1 MASEDQ
7 LREYLRRAA
16 VDLADVRGRLAE
28 SDARRREPIAV
39 VGMSCRFPD
48 APDPDAF
55 WDLLSH
61 GRRAAIGD
69 VPPGRF
75 DHDPRA
81 EDNDLYTPRRG
92 SFLPDVAGWDADFFG
107 FSAREALRMDPQQRL
122 LMELAW
128 EAMEDAGTPPASLSG
143 SSTGVLLGFSDP
155 FQYGQLEAERQGMAV
170 YADPYM
176 GQGSMA
182 SVVAGRLAYH
192 FDLRGPAF
200 SLDTACSSSLIA
212 VHLAVQ
218 ALRNRE
224 CDQALAGGAY
234 LALHPFLYIHS
245 CATSLLSP
253 TDGCKTFDAAADGY
267 MMGEGGGMVMLTR
280 LSDALRD
287 GRRIRAL
294 IRGSAV
300 NQDGRSN
307 GLTAP
312 NRAAQVE
319 VIRRALSAAG
329 ATPDEVAYV
338 EAHGS
343 GTKLGDDIELTALQD
358 VFGARAADRPL
369 HVGAVKTNIGH
380 THTAAGIAGLIK
392 SVLVLE
398 HGVVPANLNMV
409 NPVEALASCP
419 AIRPATGPTPLPA
432 DGRPPVAGVSSFG
445 WSGSNAHVVLETAP
459 APARTPA
466 AAPAASPP
474 ATAARPAE
482 LPLPLLLPVS
492 AADDNAL
499 RQSLTRLADG
509 IGGLELRDVAHTLQ
523 SGRTQHRHRR
533 AVVATDAAGAA
544 ARLTQAAAA
553 GSRRVAGRPRV
564 AFLLPGV
571 GDQYRGLGRSLYRTE
586 PVFAAA
592 VDTCGAVLAE
602 QCGIDISP
610 LLLADPPTGRADA
623 LVFPGRGQSAPGADD
638 GLLPHA
644 QTAHPFLFTI
654 EYALA
659 TLLRHRGLTPDV
671 LVGYSLGEYV
681 AACLAG
687 VFTLPDA
694 LRVVT
699 ERARLIESAPEGR
712 MLAVAASEQAVRDAL
727 SGCAAKADVAA
738 LNGPQMTVLS
748 GVPDEIDEV
757 ARHLASAG
765 VPARVLRSAH
775 AFHSA
780 LLRPAQDRLAA
791 LVASVPRRA
800 PAVPIVSNTTG
811 QQLTD
816 EQASDPQYWARH
828 LCLPVRFAQSVATC
842 TARGVDA
849 YVELGPGQ
857 MLGSLVRQN
866 LADVDTDTGAAVLGT
881 LPAPWAVQGGQ
892 EETAGLLETCG
903 RLWELGAPLD
913 WSAVALPDGRLVG
926 LPGYPFQ
933 RTRFWPE
940 PETATGPSHRQPEL
954 PAAGTAYAPVWRPDH
969 THPATAGTLAGTLV
983 VLGHDAGIGPQ
994 LADLAEA
1001 AGLTVIEVVPGT
1013 GLRRDGRR
1021 IVIDPAAAEH
1031 YRAVIAATKNSGEGP
1046 LHVVHLWSLDATSRA
1061 GVFADDA
1068 ELRTAVRSGFDSLL
1082 LTVQALLDLETVREV
1097 RLLTVT
1103 AGSAEIT
1110 GGDCTAPVQ
1119 ALAHGF
1125 GRSVRKEH
1133 RDLAWRGVDLHPAAD
1148 LRQAAG
1154 ALVEELRRAPWKY
1167 ADPAAEPALVGW
1179 RDGRRWVKGWAELA
1193 VDEGAAPAFDPE
1205 GACLIIG
1212 GTRGLG
1218 MALAK
1223 HLVSQGV
1230 RRLALLA
1237 RTRVGQD
1244 SDDQDSGDE
1253 PTERH
1258 AQTLRDVRELESAG
1272 AQVLLLAAD
1281 AGVPDELRAALRK
1294 SEEHF
1299 GALHAVVHAAGVPG
1313 GGWAQRQTT
1322 AGALEVL
1329 APKVLAMG
1337 PLAEL
1342 VGPDS
1347 APASRPKLLVLYSS
1361 AITALGD
1368 LGQSDY
1374 CAANS
1379 VLDAY
1384 GTALAAV
1391 APSTQVLSVAWGQW
1405 QHDDWQRPTAG
1416 EELADQVAYRE
1427 RYAFSDAGGCAL
1439 LDRLVGAVSGSV
1451 VATRHP
1457 LPEAQREWARI
1468 TDLESV
1474 LAPAQQKTATTRFP
1488 RPPLRASYVAPRSD
1502 LEAAVAEVWGDF
1514 LGIDRVG
1521 VDDPFFDLG
1530 GNSLVGVAMV
1540 TAIERLLDRRIA
1552 PAVLFAHP
1560 TVASF
1565 AAAVD
1570 AVPITTA
1577 TADPSGGPAR
1587 TSGSA
1592 RGDRRRRLGAQTAGT
1607 RK

>member
-1 MASEDQ
+1 MASEDK
-7 LREYLRRAA
+7 LREYLQRAA
-16 VDLADVRGRLAE
+16 VDLADVRRRLAE
-28 SDARRREPIAV
+28 SDARQHEPIAI
-39 VGMSCRFPD
+39 VGMSCRFAD
-48 APDPDAF
+48 APDPDAL
-55 WDLLSH
+55 WDLLRS
-61 GRRAAIGD
+61 GRRAAID
-69 VPPGRF
+69 DLPPGRF

-92 SFLPDVAGWDADFFG
+92 SFLPDVAGWDAGFFG

-143 SSTGVLLGFSDP
+143 SRTGVLLGFSDA
-155 FQYGQLEAERQGMAV
+155 FQYGQLETERHGQAV

-182 SVVAGRLAYH
+182 SVVAGRLAYQ

-200 SLDTACSSSLIA
+200 SLDTACSSSLVA

-218 ALRNRE
+218 ALRNQE
-224 CDQALAGGAY
+224 CDQALVGGAY
-234 LALHPFLYIHS
+234 MALHPFLYIHS

-253 TDGCKTFDAAADGY
+253 TDGCKTFDASADGY
-267 MMGEGGGMVMLTR
+267 MMGEGGGMVMLAR
-280 LSDALRD
+280 LSDALRN
-287 GRRIRAL
+287 GRRIRAV
-294 IRGSAV
+294 IRGTAV

-312 NRAAQVE
+312 NRSAQVE
-319 VIRRALSAAG
+319 VIRQALNAAG
-329 ATPDEVAYV
+329 ATPDEIAYV

-343 GTKLGDDIELTALQD
+343 GTQLGDDIELSALQD

-380 THTAAGIAGLIK
+380 THTAAGIAGLVK

-398 HGVVPANLNMV
+398 HGVVPANLNM
-409 NPVEALASCP
+409 NDPVEALAACP
-419 AIRPATGPTPLPA
+419 AVRPATGLTPLPA
-432 DGRPPVAGVSSFG
+432 DGRPPIAGVSSFG
-445 WSGSNAHVVLETAP
+445 WSGTNAHVVLETAP
-459 APARTPA
+459 V
-466 AAPAASPP
+466 AAS
-474 ATAARPAE
+474 AAARPAE
-482 LPLPLLLPVS
+482 PLLLLPVS
-492 AADDNAL
+492 AADDYAL
-499 RQSLTRLADG
+499 RESLTRLADG
-509 IGGLELRDVAHTLQ
+509 IDNVELCDVAHTLQ
-523 SGRTQHRHRR
+523 SGRAQHRHRR
-533 AVVATDAAGAA
+533 AVVATDTAGAV
-544 ARLTQAAAA
+544 ARLTEAATT
-553 GSRRVAGRPRV
+553 GSRRAAGKPRV

-571 GDQYRGLGRSLYRTE
+571 GDQYRGLGRSLYRSE

-592 VDTCGAVLAE
+592 VDTCADVLAD
-602 QCGIDISP
+602 QCGVDIRP
-610 LLLADPPTGRADA
+610 LLLADPPIGQTDA
-623 LVFPGRGQSAPGADD
+623 LLFPGRQESAPGGDD
-638 GLLPHA
+638 DLLSHA
-644 QTAHPFLFTI
+644 ETAHPFLFTI

-659 TLLRHRGLTPDV
+659 TLLGHRGVAPDV

-712 MLAVAASEQAVRDAL
+712 MLAVVADEQAVRDAL
-727 SGCAAKADVAA
+727 SCCAAQVDIAA

-748 GVPDEIDEV
+748 GAPEEIDAI
-757 ARHLASAG
+757 ARHLAAAG
-765 VPARVLRSAH
+765 VVTRVLRSAH

-791 LVASVPRRA
+791 LIAAVPRRA
-800 PAVPIVSNTTG
+800 PAIPIVSNTTG
-811 QQLTD
+811 RQLTD
-816 EQASDPQYWARH
+816 EEATDPQYWARH
-828 LCLPVRFAQSVATC
+828 LCLPVRFAQSVQTC
-842 TARGVDA
+842 AARGVDA
-849 YVELGPGQ
+849 YVEVGPGQ
-857 MLGSLVRQN
+857 TLGSLVRQN
-866 LADVDTDTGAAVLGT
+866 LASAGTNTDAVVLGT
-881 LPAPWAVQGGQ
+881 LPAPWAVRGGQ
-892 EETAGLLETCG
+892 EEAAGLLETCG

-913 WSAVALPDGRLVG
+913 WSAVAPQDGRLVG

-940 PETATGPSHRQPEL
+940 RETADPARRQPEL
-954 PAAGTAYAPVWRPDH
+954 PAAGSGYGPVWRPDH
-969 THPATAGTLAGTLV
+969 ARPATAALLTGTLV
-983 VLGHDAGIGPQ
+983 VFGHDTGIGPE

-1013 GLRRDGRR
+1013 GLQRAGRR
-1021 IVIDPAAAEH
+1021 IVIDPAMAEH
-1031 YRAVIAATKNSGEGP
+1031 YREVIAATEDGGDGP
-1046 LHVVHLWSLDATSRA
+1046 LHVVHLWSLDAMSRS
-1061 GVFADDA
+1061 GVFAGDA
-1068 ELRTAVRSGFDSLL
+1068 ELRAAVRSGFDSLL
-1082 LTVQALLDLETVREV
+1082 LTVQALSGLRTAREV

-1125 GRSVRKEH
+1125 GRSVRNEH
-1133 RDLAWRGVDLHPAAD
+1133 RDLAWRGVDLHPAEDA
-1148 LRQAAG
+1148 RQAAG
-1154 ALVEELRRAPWKY
+1154 ALVQELRRGPWRY
-1167 ADPAAEPALVGW
+1167 ADPVAEPALVGW
-1179 RDGRRWVKGWAELA
+1179 RGGRRWVKSWAELPL
-1193 VDEGAAPAFDPE
+1193 DESAAPDWDPD
-1205 GACLIIG
+1205 GAYLITG

-1223 HLVSQGV
+1223 HLVRRGV
-1230 RRLALLA
+1230 RRLALVA
-1237 RTRVGQD
+1237 RTQVRRD
-1244 SDDQDSGDE
+1244 TGDA
-1253 PTERH
+1253 PNGRQ
-1258 AQTLRDVRELESAG
+1258 AQMLRDVAELESAG
-1272 AQVLLLAAD
+1272 AEVLLLTAD

-1294 SEEHF
+1294 GQEHF
-1299 GALHAVVHAAGVPG
+1299 GALHAVIHAAGVPG

-1322 AGALEVL
+1322 AGALDVL

-1342 VGPDS
+1342 VGPDT

-1361 AITALGD
+1361 VITALGD

-1384 GTALAAV
+1384 GTALADA
-1391 APSTQVLSVAWGQW
+1391 AGGTQVLSVAWGQW
-1405 QHDDWQRPTAG
+1405 QHDDWQRPTAD
-1416 EELADQVAYRE
+1416 EEAAGRVEYRE
-1427 RYAFSDAGGCAL
+1427 RYGFTDEGGCAL
-1439 LDRLVGAVSGSV
+1439 LDRLVGAVSGTV
-1451 VATRHP
+1451 VATRQP
-1457 LPEAQREWARI
+1457 LPEAQREWAQL
-1468 TDLESV
+1468 TDLDSV
-1474 LAPAQQKTATTRFP
+1474 LPPARQKTGTARFP
-1488 RPPLRASYVAPRSD
+1488 RPPQRTAYVAPRSD
-1502 LEAAVAEVWGDF
+1502 LEAAVAEVWGEF

-1521 VDDPFFDLG
+1521 VNDPFFDLG

-1565 AAAVD
+1565 TAAVD
-1570 AVPITTA
+1570 
-1577 TADPSGGPAR
+1577 PSGDAGAATGIGPM
-1587 TSGSA
+1587 SGSA